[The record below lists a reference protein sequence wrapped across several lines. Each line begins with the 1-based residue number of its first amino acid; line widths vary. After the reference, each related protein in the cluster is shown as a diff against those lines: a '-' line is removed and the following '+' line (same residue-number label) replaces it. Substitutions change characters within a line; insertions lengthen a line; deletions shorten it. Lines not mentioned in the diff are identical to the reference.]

1 MKMNLFSKMSIR
13 KRSCQNRS
21 RPWEPGAGLRSSNLE
36 LTKRQPS
43 YRRQELISGAITEA
57 GNLHTTAIEGK
68 YKRATRKT
76 NTEPYA
82 GADQAEVP
90 MKPRNG
96 GGGKGEGS
104 ITDRVCFIV
113 NNNCK
118 RDD

>member
-1 MKMNLFSKMSIR
+1 MSIR

-21 RPWEPGAGLRSSNLE
+21 RPWETGAGLRSSNLE
-36 LTKRQPS
+36 LPKRQPS
-43 YRRQELISGAITEA
+43 YRRQEPISGAVTEA
-57 GNLHTTAIEGK
+57 GNLHTTAFEGK
-68 YKRATRKT
+68 HKRATREA

-104 ITDRVCFIV
+104 ITDWVSFIL

>member
-1 MKMNLFSKMSIR
+1 MSIR
-13 KRSCQNRS
+13 NRSCQNRS
-21 RPWEPGAGLRSSNLE
+21 CPWEPGVKLSSSKLVW
-36 LTKRQPS
+36 TKRQPS
-43 YRRQELISGAITEA
+43 YRRQEPISGAVTEA
-57 GNLHTTAIEGK
+57 GNLHTTAFEGK
-68 YKRATRKT
+68 HKRATREA

-104 ITDRVCFIV
+104 ITDRVSFIV